1 MSGPVV
7 ILGVFVADAAF
18 RADRLPRMGE
28 TLIGQG
34 FALGPGGKGSNQA
47 VAAARAGA
55 EVHMITRL
63 GRDTFADMARGVW
76 QGAGVHPVVIEDTER
91 ATGAA
96 FIFLDAAT
104 GENAIIVCPGAAGAI
119 SVADV
124 ESQAALIG
132 GARVF
137 VTQLE
142 QPVAAAQRALAIAR
156 AGGARTILNPAPA
169 APLPA
174 GMLALCDIVTPNES
188 EAAALTGIEVTGP
201 DSARSAAA
209 ALRGQG
215 AGIAIVTLGAQ
226 GALYDDGA
234 RAVHL
239 PALAA
244 GPVVDTTGAG
254 DAFTGGLAA
263 ALAGGADPRAAAR
276 FGIATASLAVTRPG
290 TAGAMPA
297 AADIAA
303 LLAGG

>member
-1 MSGPVV
+1 MGGPVV
-7 ILGVFVADAAF
+7 ILGIFVADAAF
-18 RADRLPRMGE
+18 RAERLPRMGE
-28 TLIGQG
+28 TLLGRG

-55 EVHMITRL
+55 EAHLLTRL
-63 GRDTFADMARGVW
+63 GRDAFADMARGIW
-76 QGAGVHPVVIEDTER
+76 AEAGVRPVVIEDAER

-104 GENAIIVCPGAAGAI
+104 GENAIIVCPGAAAAI

-124 ESQAALIG
+124 EAHTALIG

-142 QPVAAAQRALAIAR
+142 QPVPAAERALRIAR
-156 AGGARTILNPAPA
+156 AGGARTVLNPAPA
-169 APLPA
+169 AVLPL

-188 EAAALTGIEVTGP
+188 EAEALTGVAVTGP
-201 DSARSAAA
+201 DSARAAAA

-226 GALYDDGA
+226 GALYDDG
-234 RAVHL
+234 RRVVHL
-239 PALAA
+239 PAIAA

-254 DAFTGGLAA
+254 DAFAGGLAA
-263 ALAGGADPRAAAR
+263 ALAQGADPLEAAR
-276 FGIATASLAVTRPG
+276 FGIATAALAVTRPG

-297 AADIAA
+297 AEEIATVLSRA
-303 LLAGG
+303 